1 MRLRNYTYVLST
13 YVLYE
18 YMWYLVVFA
27 ANTRSLLSTGIRSV
41 SHLICVSLF
50 IGYNVKEYLRNGR
63 MSTLVCDMGT
73 SGVVRSRDGL
83 RLALNR
89 SLSEPGPPDVSNASS
104 TGAPPKR
111 CKLESVSLPPSPCS
125 DSATL
130 QKTLI
135 LKKVRQLDPEG
146 FRQKLI
152 ACKESRGTVRPF
164 LVIDCRSFIAYNI
177 NHIRG
182 SINVN
187 CSDRFNRRRLHQGKA
202 TLVDLTTTREGKD
215 MLKKRCYRE
224 VIVYDEG
231 TADLERLTTS
241 HPLFL
246 IFVSLIEDNKE
257 PILLMGEFTL
267 VFFSFLPIFQTA

>member
-1 MRLRNYTYVLST
+1 
-13 YVLYE
+13 
-18 YMWYLVVFA
+18 
-27 ANTRSLLSTGIRSV
+27 
-41 SHLICVSLF
+41 
-50 IGYNVKEYLRNGR
+50 

-89 SLSEPGPPDVSNASS
+89 SLSEPGPPDVTNSASS
-104 TGAPPKR
+104 CVAPKR

-135 LKKVRQLDPEG
+135 LKKVRQLDADT

-152 ACKESRGTVRPF
+152 GCKESRNVRPF
-164 LVIDCRSFIAYNI
+164 LVVDCRSFIAYNI

-187 CSDRFNRRRLHQGKA
+187 CADRFNRRRLHQGKA

-231 TADLERLTTS
+231 TTDLERLTTS

-246 IFVSLIEDNKE
+246 VFISLIEDNKE
-257 PILLMGEFTL
+257 PMLLMGT
-267 VFFSFLPIFQTA
+267 